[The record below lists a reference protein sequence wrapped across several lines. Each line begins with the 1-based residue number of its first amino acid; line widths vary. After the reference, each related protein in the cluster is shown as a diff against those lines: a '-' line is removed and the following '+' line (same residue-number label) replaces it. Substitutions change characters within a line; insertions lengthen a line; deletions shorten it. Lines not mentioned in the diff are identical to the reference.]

1 MKVIHLNVIVIINI
15 QTQSLKFLAA
25 LFVNKEEKEKDMQC
39 RFNVQQ
45 NGG

>member
-1 MKVIHLNVIVIINI
+1 MLLWLLKYKLIKHF
-15 QTQSLKFLAA
+15 TKFLAA

-39 RFNVQQ
+39 RFNMQQ